1 MTKKEDVEIV
11 MPSNPADQE
20 VIRKVLEDVVLEMR
34 KKESISAVI
43 KDHIDSLA
51 ETFELPKSLL
61 KKMAR
66 TLYKDNYEALS
77 KETETFEQAFETI
90 IKQ

>member
-1 MTKKEDVEIV
+1 MTKKKEVEVV
-11 MPSNPADQE
+11 MPTSPADQE

-34 KKESISAVI
+34 KKESINDVI
-43 KDHIDSLA
+43 KDHIDSLS
-51 ETFELPKSLL
+51 ETFDLPKSLL

-66 TLYKDNYEALS
+66 TLYKDNYESLT